1 MQSMVEGHRR
11 VVLTSMGQD
20 HRPVP
25 LHHFLVPL
33 PVPGRNEERTMRDYL
48 QFYIDG
54 QWVDP
59 ITPKLA
65 EVINPATEAVSGHI
79 SLASPADVDKAVAA
93 ARRAFTTWSVTSV
106 KERADLLEAILA
118 EYIKRE
124 RELGEAVTEE
134 MGAPLSL
141 GCGFHT
147 LLGKGHISTA
157 LEVLRNFRFEEEH
170 GVTMI
175 RKEPIGV
182 CGLITPWNWPMNQTC
197 VKIAP
202 ALATGCTMILKPPQ
216 LAPYSAQILAEI
228 IHAAGTPAG
237 VFNMIQGQ
245 GSVIGSALSRHE
257 DVDMISF
264 TGSEPV
270 GVQITKD
277 AADTVKRVGLE
288 LGGKSAWVVLDDAS
302 MAANVTGATGGM
314 MGNSGQTCSA
324 GSRLLVPAARM
335 DEAVAAA
342 TEAANGVTVG
352 DPTGNFA
359 MGPVVSKAQYNVI
372 QDYIQQGLDEGA
384 TLIAGG
390 LGRPEG
396 IDKGWY
402 VRPTVFVGTN
412 DMVIAREEIFGP
424 VLVMIG
430 YDELDDAVA
439 IANDSQFGLGGYVS
453 GEDLETARDV
463 SRKLRT
469 GAIWVNGGFDFGAPF
484 GGYKRSGNG
493 REWGEHGFA
502 EYLEIKAVVGWN
514 PA

>member
-1 MQSMVEGHRR
+1 M
-11 VVLTSMGQD
+11 
-20 HRPVP
+20 
-25 LHHFLVPL
+25 
-33 PVPGRNEERTMRDYL
+33 RNYT

-54 QWVDP
+54 AFVDP
-59 ITPKLA
+59 VTPKTA
-65 EVINPATEAVSGHI
+65 EVINPATEAVSGTI
-79 SLASPADVDKAVAA
+79 SLGSEADVDKAVAA
-93 ARRAFTTWSVTSV
+93 ARRAFASWSVSSV
-106 KERADLLEAILA
+106 ADRIDLLGAILA
-118 EYIKRE
+118 EYERRE

-147 LLGKGHISTA
+147 LLGKGHIGTA
-157 LEVLRNFRFEEEH
+157 LEVLKTYKFEEER

-228 IHAAGTPAG
+228 LHTAGVPAG
-237 VFNMIQGQ
+237 VFNMVQGA
-245 GSVIGSALSRHE
+245 GSVIGAALSRHK

-270 GVQITKD
+270 GVQIQKD

-288 LGGKSAWVVLDDAS
+288 LGGKSAWVILDDAS
-302 MAANVTGATGGM
+302 MAANVAGATAGM

-335 DEAVAAA
+335 EEAIAAA
-342 TEAANGVTVG
+342 AEAANGVTVG
-352 DPTGNFA
+352 DPKGNFA
-359 MGPVVSKAQYNVI
+359 MGPVVSKSQYNII
-372 QDYIQQGLDEGA
+372 QDYIQKGIDEGA
-384 TLIAGG
+384 QLIAGG
-390 LGRPEG
+390 PGRPEG
-396 IDKGWY
+396 IDKGWF

-412 DMVIAREEIFGP
+412 HMVIAREEIFGP
-424 VLVMIG
+424 VLVIIG
-430 YDELDDAVA
+430 YDDLDHAVD
-439 IANDSQFGLGGYVS
+439 IANDSDFGLGGYVS
-453 GEDLETARDV
+453 GEDLEVARDV
-463 SRKLRT
+463 SKKMRT
-469 GAIWVNGGFDFGAPF
+469 GAIWVNGGFDFNAPF

-493 REWGEHGFA
+493 REWGVEGFA
-502 EYLEIKAVVGWN
+502 EYLETKAIIGWN
-514 PA
+514 AAG